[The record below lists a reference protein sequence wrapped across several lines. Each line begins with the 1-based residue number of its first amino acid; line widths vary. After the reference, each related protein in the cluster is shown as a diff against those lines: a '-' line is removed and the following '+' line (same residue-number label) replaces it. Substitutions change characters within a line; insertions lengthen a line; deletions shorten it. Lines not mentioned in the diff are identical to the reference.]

1 MVWVPA
7 GRYTMGCTPGQSD
20 CGDDEAKHGVEL
32 TRGFYLGA
40 TEVTQGLWTSVM
52 GSNPSHFSDCGPTC
66 PVENVSWLEAVQFA
80 NALSAR
86 EGLPACYALDGTGVR
101 WPGGLGCTGYR
112 LPTESEWEV
121 AARGGADFLY
131 AGSDVLGEVGWT
143 SENAGGRT
151 HPVKQLRSNGWGL
164 SDMTGNVWEWVW
176 DVYRQYPGTAVD
188 PVGASSGAFR
198 VYRGGCWYDVPGYA
212 RVASRDWSGPGFR
225 AGNLGFR
232 LARTVP

>member
-7 GRYTMGCTPGQSD
+7 GRYTMGCTAGQSD
-20 CGDDEAKHGVEL
+20 CGDDETKHGVEL

-52 GSNPSHFSDCGPTC
+52 GSNPSRFSDCGPTC

-86 EGLPACYALDGTGVR
+86 EGLPACYALDGVGVR
-101 WPGGLGCTGYR
+101 WTGGLGCTGYR

-131 AGSDVLGEVGWT
+131 AGSNVLDEVAWT
-143 SENAGGRT
+143 DENAGGRT

-164 SDMTGNVWEWVW
+164 YDMSGNVFEWVW
-176 DVYRQYPGTAVD
+176 DRNGEYPETAVD
-188 PVGASSGAFR
+188 PVGASTGAER
-198 VYRGGCWYDVPGYA
+198 VFRGGGWSLGPGST
-212 RVASRDWSGPGFR
+212 RVAIRSWSGPGFR
-225 AGNLGFR
+225 FDYLGLR

>member
-7 GRYTMGCTPGQSD
+7 GRYTMGCTPGQSN
-20 CGDDEAKHGVEL
+20 CGDDETKHGVEL

-52 GSNPSHFSDCGPTC
+52 GSNPSRFSDCGPTC
-66 PVENVSWLEAVQFA
+66 PVETVSWLEAVRFA

-86 EGLPACYALDGTGVR
+86 EGLPACYEEYGEEMR

-131 AGSDVLGEVGWT
+131 AGSNTAGEVGWT

-151 HPVKQLRSNGWGL
+151 HPVRQLRSNGWGL
-164 SDMTGNVWEWVW
+164 YDMSGNVWEWVW
-176 DVYRQYPGTAVD
+176 DVYGQYPGAAED
-188 PVGASSGAFR
+188 PVGASSGAYR
-198 VYRGGCWYDVPGYA
+198 VIRGGCWIYDPWYA
-212 RVASRDWSGPGFR
+212 RVASRLRTVPGLR
-225 AGNLGFR
+225 YVNLGFR